1 MLVHKLK
8 KRVAKEEA
16 LKRGLNEYLIAK
28 EVELKSL
35 YDRNKQ

>member
-16 LKRGLNEYLIAK
+16 LNRGLN

>member
-16 LKRGLNEYLIAK
+16 LNRGLNEYLNAK
-28 EVELKSL
+28 ELKSL